1 MRWLTFGEYHE
12 RRMQSPPLPCGNIHH
27 RTPTPTPIQRI
38 DSFID
43 ESLKR
48 RMRPIPHALDPSML
62 DRVEMNVINVALV
75 IIIIAY
81 QMLPESALPDSTLAS
96 RNPHIAALLGN
107 R

>member
-12 RRMQSPPLPCGNIHH
+12 RRNACGNIHH
-27 RTPTPTPIQRI
+27 RTPTPIQRI